1 MKKIFYNISRVFT
14 LALIATIST
23 IATSARASTWYSTD
37 YLGSNSIGN
46 WSCWATVESS
56 SSRCIH
62 YPGTHVFNERFS
74 SPVSLTDSV
83 QLKVGS
89 GWSDLGR
96 PVSITP
102 YRPAGIFGPFF
113 SCKAQMTVLPGV
125 DYTTI
130 AQLEVID
137 AASWTYVKTKRV
149 EYRPPLIKSVI
160 ATPSWTA
167 SAKDIFVRIGL
178 IGVEE
183 PSWIYVDDI
192 RVTCTY

>member
-1 MKKIFYNISRVFT
+1 MKKIFYNASRVFT
-14 LALIATIST
+14 LALITTLST
-23 IATSARASTWYSTD
+23 MASSTQASSWYFTD
-37 YLGSNSIGN
+37 YLGSDTIDK
-46 WSCWATVESS
+46 WSCWATKPYG
-56 SSRCIH
+56 SRCVY
-62 YPGTHVFNERFS
+62 YPGINVFNDRFS
-74 SPVSLTDSV
+74 SPVSLSNLY
-83 QLKVGS
+83 QLIVGS
-89 GWSDLGR
+89 GWSDIGR

-102 YRPAGIFGPFF
+102 YRPAGVFGPFF
-113 SCKAQMTVLPGV
+113 SCNAQMTVLPGV

-137 AASWTYVKTKRV
+137 ATSWTYVKTKRV

-183 PSWIYVDDI
+183 RSWIYVDNMS
-192 RVTCTY
+192 VTCSY